1 MRSSASNAAAAAR
14 SSDPV
19 EPALDLDHLG
29 RMTLGDAA
37 LERDV
42 LRLFDRQSEML
53 TERLRDASASAAAS
67 CAHTLKGSARG
78 IGAWRLARAAE
89 QVERVVAGGEPE
101 LTAAIARLAGAIEET
116 RSAIA
121 KRLFT
126 SAPLAEPL

>member
-1 MRSSASNAAAAAR
+1 
-14 SSDPV
+14 
-19 EPALDLDHLG
+19 
-29 RMTLGDAA
+29 MTLGDAA
-37 LERDV
+37 LEREV

-53 TERLRDASASAAAS
+53 AERLRDASASVAAS

-121 KRLFT
+121 KRLLT